1 MPRPIRAIFFDLDDT
16 LLDDTIS
23 SERSA
28 AHVAAELVGD
38 RGADPGA
45 LAVAYMEEA
54 MDFWERLEPGAPKPP
69 SGAIRPRLWQA
80 ALARFGIHD
89 EALAERLAQR
99 YDNVRVERV
108 ELFPETLPVL
118 HALHGRYKMAI
129 ITNGFAETHDAKIAR
144 LELSRFFD
152 AVILAGEMQ
161 LVKPDPAV
169 FHHAMDRLG
178 VTADESVMVGD
189 RFDRDV
195 KGAHA
200 AGMRAIWVNTR
211 NEVAPAGDRLPEA
224 EIPSIAALPQALEK
238 LSFVDSSDM

>member
-1 MPRPIRAIFFDLDDT
+1 MSRPIRAIFFDLDDT

-28 AHVAAELVGD
+28 AVVAAELVGD
-38 RGADPGA
+38 RAPADA
-45 LAVAYMEEA
+45 LAVAYMDEA
-54 MDFWERLEPGAPKPP
+54 MNFWERLEPGAPKPP
-69 SGAIRPRLWQA
+69 GGAIRPRLWRA
-80 ALARFGIHD
+80 ALARFDIDD
-89 EALAERLAQR
+89 EELATRLAHR
-99 YDNVRVERV
+99 YDTVRVERV

-129 ITNGFAETHDAKIAR
+129 ITNGFAETHEAKIAR

-169 FHHAMDRLG
+169 FHHAMAQLG

-189 RFDRDV
+189 RFERDV
-195 KGAHA
+195 KGAQA
-200 AGMRAIWVNTR
+200 AGMRSVWVNTR
-211 NEVAPAGDRLPEA
+211 NESAPPEAQLPEA
-224 EIPSIAALPQALEK
+224 EISSIAELPAALE
-238 LSFVDSSDM
+238 LLGSHARSDV

>member
-1 MPRPIRAIFFDLDDT
+1 MSPSIRAIFFDLDDT

-28 AHVAAELVGD
+28 AFVAAELIGD
-38 RGADPGA
+38 RVPCEA

-54 MDFWERLEPGAPKPP
+54 MNFWEQLEPGAIKPP
-69 SGAIRPRLWQA
+69 SGAIRPRLWRA
-80 ALARFGIHD
+80 ALKRFD
-89 EALAERLAQR
+89 LDDQQLAIRLAQR
-99 YDNVRVERV
+99 YDAVRVERV

-129 ITNGFAETHDAKIAR
+129 ITNGFAETHEAKIAR

-169 FHHAMDRLG
+169 FHHAMAQLD

-211 NEVAPAGDRLPEA
+211 NEVAPDGARLPEA
-224 EIPSIAALPQALEK
+224 EISSIAALPAALNT
-238 LSFVDSSDM
+238 LVSSSAL

>member
-1 MPRPIRAIFFDLDDT
+1 MGRPIRAIFFDLDDT

-28 AHVAAELVGD
+28 ALVASELVGD
-38 RGADPGA
+38 RVPADA
-45 LAVAYMEEA
+45 LAIAYMDEA
-54 MDFWERLEPGAPKPP
+54 MNFWERLEPGARKPP
-69 SGAIRPRLWQA
+69 SGAIRPRLWHA
-80 ALARFGIHD
+80 TLKRFAIDD
-89 EALAERLAQR
+89 EALATRLAHR
-99 YDNVRVERV
+99 YDAVRVERV

-129 ITNGFAETHDAKIAR
+129 ITNGFAETHEAKIAR

-169 FHHAMDRLG
+169 FHHAMAELS

-189 RFDRDV
+189 RFERDV

-211 NEVAPAGDRLPEA
+211 NEAAPAGALLAEA
-224 EIPSIAALPQALEK
+224 EIPSIAALPAALAALEAPER
-238 LSFVDSSDM
+238 SDV

>member
-1 MPRPIRAIFFDLDDT
+1 MPTVRAIFFDLDDT

-28 AHVAAELVGD
+28 AVVAAELVGNRVPPD
-38 RGADPGA
+38 A
-45 LAVAYMEEA
+45 LAGAYMEEA
-54 MDFWERLEPGAPKPP
+54 MNFWERLEPGTLKPP
-69 SGAIRPRLWQA
+69 SGAIRPRLWHA
-80 ALARFGIHD
+80 ALKRFDIDD
-89 EALAERLAQR
+89 EELATRLAHR
-99 YDNVRVERV
+99 YDSVRVERV

-169 FHHAMDRLG
+169 FHHAMAQLG

-189 RFDRDV
+189 RFERDV

-211 NEVAPAGDRLPEA
+211 NEVAPAGARLPEA
-224 EIPSIAALPQALEK
+224 EIASIASLPEALTTLAPPAH
-238 LSFVDSSDM
+238 SDV